1 MTSMLLT
8 LSEVFTQASLRGNYA
23 VTCVGQGG
31 HTQSA
36 FIGVW
41 SFDGNGRFIGSTI
54 INQPSPKF
62 TERVV
67 VNATVEGTYIVDEN
81 GSGYGSAAASRV
93 LEDGSRQE
101 ITAILLI
108 TKAETVDSILVAQ
121 EISFM
126 QDPIDPQTGNLN
138 MILATRHPDEGEFS
152 LASFSGTYGGP
163 GIGRGSFTPAAAI
176 GIGAVN
182 FDGKGGFTAVDIQ
195 NLSGA
200 TFAERHNASFDTPN
214 GKYVLNKDGTGLIIA
229 PGGQAN
235 FVITKAKVVD
245 NVRVGLAHF
254 SMTQGLHAPTGN
266 LVTTTVTKRLP

>member
-1 MTSMLLT
+1 MASMLST
-8 LSEVFTQASLRGNYA
+8 LSEGFTQATLRGNYA

-41 SFDGNGRFIGSTI
+41 SFDGNGRLAGSTI
-54 INQPSPKF
+54 INQPSRTFK
-62 TERVV
+62 ERVV
-67 VNATVEGTYIVDEN
+67 VNATIEGTYIVDEN
-81 GSGYGSAAASRV
+81 GSGYGSMAATWAPEVGAPQR
-93 LEDGSRQE
+93 
-101 ITAILLI
+101 ITATLLI
-108 TKAETVDSILVAQ
+108 TKAEPMDSTLVAH

-138 MILATRHPDEGEFS
+138 MILASRHPDEGEFS

-200 TFAERHNASFDTPN
+200 TFAERHNASFDTPG
-214 GKYVLNKDGTGLIIA
+214 GKYVINKDGTGLIIA

-235 FVITKAKVVD
+235 LVITKAKVAD

-254 SMTQGLHAPTGN
+254 FMTQGPHPQTGN
-266 LVTTTVTKRLP
+266 LVTTTATKRLP